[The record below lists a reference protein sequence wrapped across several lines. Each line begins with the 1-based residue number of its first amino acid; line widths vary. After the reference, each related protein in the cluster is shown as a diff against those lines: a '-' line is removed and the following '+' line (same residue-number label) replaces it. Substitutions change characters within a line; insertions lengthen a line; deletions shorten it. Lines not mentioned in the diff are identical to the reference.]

1 MDVAVR
7 KKIEDLLILSLE
19 GVITEGEVRILNHM
33 VKSDPEVMQYS
44 VRFLMTVSNLQR
56 SAKTFVFDL
65 CEVAS
70 DPSFDIELWRSLAEH
85 ERTAPAIEIPKEK
98 PKREPVKML
107 KIQTPP
113 RQVSKFS
120 LYTAIISVAAMV
132 FAILYAQIAPP
143 PATTVATITDSIDTQ
158 WAQSKHSTDI
168 GSELWNN
175 EGIRWLHK
183 GLVKIE
189 FDYGA
194 EVIIEGPSAFE
205 LKDEEKMIL
214 HSGRLYAVVPGGA
227 AGFTVQ
233 TPYSTVIDLGT
244 EFGVKVDFDG
254 STGVH
259 VFKGKASLIPGQTGR
274 KEEGIDLFA
283 GQARS
288 INTHGQVSD
297 IELDEKY
304 FLQPAQF
311 EIMSKSDKGSAYHRW
326 LLYSHELRMDP
337 SLVAYYTFDNQSESP
352 GILLNR
358 AESTQGTLDGALVA
372 GVDSAPL
379 PEWTRGRW
387 PEKGALKFERDDEH
401 HIAVKHAPALNLP
414 EQLTMACWIWL
425 ADERGGGHI
434 ISKRAQ
440 GGGGQSRGQG
450 VQFACFGETSALSA
464 VDDKQIN
471 TFQYITHNNPFNTG
485 RPAGM
490 SGQWQHV
497 AVTCDS
503 AALRFYVNGRL
514 IETAAGRAAM
524 GVINE
529 DLLIGKSLII
539 DDGPTGMVGDPHAF
553 DGLIDELA
561 IFSRSLNGGEIRRM
575 YQAGKP

>member
-1 MDVAVR
+1 MDVSKENKLNELIILHLQGDNSPQEFEQLKQFLNDDPNAV
-7 KKIEDLLILSLE
+7 ELYVE
-19 GVITEGEVRILNHM
+19 QM
-33 VKSDPEVMQYS
+33 MQYS
-44 VRFLMTVSNLQR
+44 ALKQPGTVTLKDYPEESLP
-56 SAKTFVFDL
+56 AVL
-65 CEVAS
+65 
-70 DPSFDIELWRSLAEH
+70 DPELWQQLLEQ
-85 ERTAPAIEIPKEK
+85 EKTAPAIEIPKEK
-98 PKREPVKML
+98 PKSEPVKML
-107 KIQTPP
+107 KIETPP
-113 RQVSKFS
+113 RHVNKFS
-120 LYTAIISVAAMV
+120 LCTALVSAAAMAFAIIYV
-132 FAILYAQIAPP
+132 QIAPP
-143 PATTVATITDSIDTQ
+143 PATTVATITDSIDAQ
-158 WAQSKHSTDI
+158 WAQSKHPADI

-175 EGIRWLHK
+175 EGSRWLQK
-183 GLVKIE
+183 GTVKIE

-194 EVIIEGPSAFE
+194 KVIIEGPTEFE
-205 LKDEEKMIL
+205 LENAEEMTL

-227 AGFTVQ
+227 TGFTVQ

-259 VFKGKASLIPGQTGR
+259 MFKGKASLIPGQAGK

-283 GQARS
+283 GQAKS

-297 IELDEKY
+297 IELHEND
-304 FLQPAQF
+304 FLLPAQF
-311 EIMSKSDKGSAYHRW
+311 DIMSKADKGSAYHRW
-326 LLYSHELRMDP
+326 LVYSRKLRRDP
-337 SLVAYYTFDNQSESP
+337 SLVAYYTFDNEGESP
-352 GILLNR
+352 GSLLNL
-358 AESTQGTLDGALVA
+358 AESTHGTLDGALVA

-387 PEKGALKFERDDEH
+387 PEKGALKFERDYEH

-414 EQLTMACWIWL
+414 EQLTIACWIWL

-450 VQFACFGETSALSA
+450 VQFACFGETAALVA
-464 VDDKQIN
+464 VDDIQTN

-503 AALRFYVNGRL
+503 AALRVYVNGRL

-524 GVINE
+524 GVTNE

-539 DDGPTGMVGDPHAF
+539 DYGLTGVVGDPLAF
-553 DGLIDELA
+553 DGLIDEIA